1 MLDHFPLLLV
11 SNWSAGS
18 IGSLFYRSLCI
29 PHVLL
34 IDDDLIHF
42 LFSEAVVWRS
52 FAKFTGKALV
62 PESLF
67 KEVAELQLPN
77 DIKARVFFGTQ
88 MEMEI

>member
-11 SNWSAGS
+11 PNWSAGS
-18 IGSLFYRSLCI
+18 RGSLFYRSLSI

-42 LFSEAVVWRS
+42 LFSEAVVRRS
-52 FAKFTGKALV
+52 SAKFTGKALV

-67 KEVAELQLPN
+67 KEVAELQPPN